1 MTGAAL
7 NSRNDDW
14 PDRPSLTPA
23 PSKSPGSPRAPDGIA
38 HMRQR
43 RHSVGP
49 VAGAVIAVGIAHV
62 LRGRGVGSAGCRQH
76 SGRSAQAGAPGSQ
89 QALSAAS
96 WPQSA

>member
-7 NSRNDDW
+7 NSWNDDW

-23 PSKSPGSPRAPDGIA
+23 PSKSPVSPRAADDIA

-49 VAGAVIAVGIAHV
+49 VAGAVIAVGICPCPAGPGSG
-62 LRGRGVGSAGCRQH
+62 LRGVPA
-76 SGRSAQAGAPGSQ
+76 AQ
-89 QALSAAS
+89 
-96 WPQSA
+96 